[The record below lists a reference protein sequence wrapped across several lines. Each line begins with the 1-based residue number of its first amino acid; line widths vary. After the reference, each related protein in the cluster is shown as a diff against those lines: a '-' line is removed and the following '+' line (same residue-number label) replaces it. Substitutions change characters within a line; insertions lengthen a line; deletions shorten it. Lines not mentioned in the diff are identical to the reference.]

1 MNVKILSG
9 STIKI
14 IAIISMFIDHF
25 GQIVL
30 KNGIV
35 MNSPY
40 SVFSDSQFNMILK
53 AIDIC
58 HILGRIAF
66 PIFCFLIV
74 EGFVHTH
81 DIKKYIKRLAIF
93 AILSE
98 PIYDLAFSG
107 NILNLGAQNVFFTLL
122 LGLLTISLI
131 KKYNNN
137 YLIALITIVISSIIS
152 YYCKTDGWY
161 YGIILTS
168 IFYLFREHSIL
179 KFILAGVTMYGCG
192 LDFSIKAFL
201 SPYFLI
207 ALSSLIFLSLYNGSR
222 GLKMKY
228 VFYVFYPGH
237 LAILYLVT
245 NYYII
250 PQFLH

>member
-1 MNVKILSG
+1 MSGKILSG

-14 IAIISMFIDHF
+14 VAIISMFIDHF

-35 MNSPY
+35 MNAPY
-40 SVFSDSQFNMILK
+40 SVFSDSQFDLILK
-53 AIDIC
+53 AIEIC

-66 PIFCFLIV
+66 PLFCFLIV

-81 DIKKYIKRLAIF
+81 NVRRYIGRLAIF

-107 NILNLGAQNVFFTLL
+107 NILNLRAQNVFFTLL

-131 KKYNNN
+131 KKYNHN
-137 YLIALITIVISSIIS
+137 YLIALIAIVISSIIS
-152 YYCKTDGWY
+152 YYCKMDGWY
-161 YGIILTS
+161 YGIILTA
-168 IFYLFREHSIL
+168 IFYLFRNHSIL

-192 LDFSIKAFL
+192 LNFSIRAFL
-201 SPYFLI
+201 DPYFLI
-207 ALSSLIFLSLYNGSR
+207 ALSSLIFLSLYNGAR

-237 LAILYLVT
+237 LAVLYLIT
-245 NYYII
+245 KYYIV
-250 PQFLH
+250 PHFL

>member
-1 MNVKILSG
+1 MSEKILSG

-40 SVFSDSQFNMILK
+40 YVFSDSQFNLILK

-58 HILGRIAF
+58 HILGRIAL

-81 DIKKYIKRLAIF
+81 NMQKYIKRLAIF
-93 AILSE
+93 AIISE
-98 PIYDLAFSG
+98 PIYDLSFFG
-107 NILNLGAQNVFFTLL
+107 NIFYLESQNVFFTLL
-122 LGLLTISLI
+122 LGLLTINLI
-131 KKYNNN
+131 KKFNIN
-137 YLIALITIVISSIIS
+137 YLISLIIIGISSIIS
-152 YYCKTDGWY
+152 YYCKMDGWY
-161 YGIILTS
+161 YGISLIA
-168 IFYLFREHSIL
+168 IFYLLRKHSIL
-179 KFILAGVTMYGCG
+179 KFILAGVTMYVCG
-192 LDFSIKAFL
+192 LEFSLRAFL
-201 SPYFLI
+201 DPYFLT
-207 ALSSLIFLSLYNGSR
+207 ALSSLIFLLLYNGNR

-228 VFYVFYPGH
+228 VFYIFYPGH
-237 LAILYLVT
+237 LAVLYLVT
-245 NYYII
+245 NCYIV
-250 PQFLH
+250 PHFL